1 MRILDRY
8 AVRQL
13 LPVWLWC
20 LFVFVF
26 LSCLIDLV
34 EHLDEILRYHI
45 PFEVIV
51 TYYANFIPLVAVRTC
66 PLAILFSAAFVASRL
81 ARHQEFLAMNASGV
95 SLLQASVPF
104 LFAGWLVSLCVFLIN
119 DRIVP
124 GAAGTY
130 ERLRQEAF
138 RGRQPE
144 QAIENVAVLDVF
156 NRLYH
161 ARQLNLA
168 ARELHDLTILEH
180 DQRNQPTKSL
190 YANRAIWTAH
200 GWLLLYGRIYRV
212 GAGGRLRGE
221 PEPFVERLIAYPV
234 TPESFTQPEAHPA
247 TMRYGALRFLIT
259 RLKET
264 GIANVR
270 RHQVELASKLTF
282 PLMNMIIC
290 LIGFVWSTQPQFKGN
305 LKGLAVSLGWGLLY
319 YALDGVGRGLAEVV
333 RLVPVALVVWTPHAL
348 AVWWCV
354 RRLHRSA

>member
-20 LFVFVF
+20 LLVFVS

-34 EHLDEILRYHI
+34 EHLDELLRYHI
-45 PFEVIV
+45 PLEAIV
-51 TYYANFIPLVAVRTC
+51 TYYTNFIPLVVVRAS
-66 PLAILFSAAFVASRL
+66 PLAMLFSSAFVASRL
-81 ARHQEFLAMNASGV
+81 SRHQEFLAMNASGV
-95 SLLQASVPF
+95 SLLRASVPF

-124 GAAGTY
+124 RAASTY
-130 ERLRQEAF
+130 ERLRQETF
-138 RGRQPE
+138 RGRKPGE
-144 QAIENVAVLDVF
+144 AIENVALLDVF

-161 ARQLNLA
+161 ARQLDLA
-168 ARELHDLTILEH
+168 GQELHDLTILEH
-180 DQRNQPTKSL
+180 DQHNQPTKSL
-190 YANRAIWTAH
+190 YANRAIWTTH

-212 GAGGRLRGE
+212 GPGGRLQGE

-234 TPESFTQPEAHPA
+234 TPESFAQPEANPA

-259 RLKET
+259 RLKQT

-270 RHQVELASKLTF
+270 RYQIELASKLTF

-290 LIGFVWSTQPQFKGN
+290 LIGFVSSTRPQFRGS
-305 LKGLAVSLGWGLLY
+305 LRGLAVSLGWGLLY
-319 YALDGVGRGLAEVV
+319 YALDSVGRGLAEVA
-333 RLVPVALVVWTPHAL
+333 RVPPVVLVVWTPHVL
-348 AVWWCV
+348 AVWWCLRLL
-354 RRLHRSA
+354 RRSV